1 MEEYLIAKTCPKAN
15 ENNVF
20 ANGKYRVTVITER
33 LFRIEID
40 TKKTFLDE
48 ATSTVW
54 FRDLGKVNAEKTVG
68 VNFFRIKTDAC
79 ELYLLNDVSR
89 SYILTDGKKIK
100 LDGKGNLGG
109 TYRTLDQCNGDVF
122 FPSGKKIQLSNG
134 VISKSGVAL
143 LDDSSSCVLLP
154 DGQFYPRDHK
164 EVDLYVFAYGKDY
177 KRAVKDFL
185 AISGQTPLLPRYVLG
200 NWWSRYYV
208 YDEKSYLNL
217 LDKFAEKDIP
227 LTVATVDMDWH
238 YSTTLDEEF
247 EITESGK
254 NTDFYGG
261 NDGWTGYSWNKELFP
276 DYKRFLRK
284 VKERNLKIT
293 LNVHPALGVRWFEDC
308 YKDFALAMG
317 KGDTGEVIKFD
328 LTDEK
333 FLSNYFKIIH
343 NVYEHDG
350 VDFWWVDWQQGEKSS
365 RKGVDPLL
373 LLNHYHFLNS
383 ERKGEKGVILSRFCG
398 AGAQRYPLGF
408 SGDTMIT
415 WDTLKYLPYFTSTA
429 SNIGYG
435 WWSHDIGGHFYG
447 EKCDELYLRSVQ
459 YGVFSPVLR
468 LHSCNDKMMSK
479 EPWLYP
485 NGIGEL
491 VANALRFRHSLIPFI
506 YSLNYE
512 CHEQG
517 KMLVEPLYY
526 YYPDNEK
533 AYAYK
538 NEYFFGGLLV
548 IPITSPSA
556 SGLSSVKAWIPEGK
570 WTDIFTGEIFEG
582 EREVTLYRFLDSIP
596 VFAREGS
603 IIVRSLDKGNDCGN
617 PKKLAVEVYNGNGEF
632 TLYEDGEKGESQ
644 TVLRS
649 FNDGEKQYLSIN
661 FIGEE
666 LVENRNIEVLFKNI
680 KTGSATVYR
689 NEKKTFAYFGERDC
703 LRVELNNFKP
713 SDEYIIEVDY
723 AKFSFLK
730 YVKERAY
737 SIISLMQGKNEV
749 RNELY
754 ERIKKASSTEEV
766 GKEIQNAPIALSF
779 KKHLLNY

>member
-1 MEEYLIAKTCPKAN
+1 MENYLIAKTSPKAN
-15 ENNVF
+15 PDNVF
-20 ANGKYRVTVITER
+20 TNGKYRVTVITER
-33 LFRIEID
+33 LFRVEID
-40 TKKTFLDE
+40 AKKTFFDE
-48 ATSTVW
+48 ASATVW
-54 FRDLGKVNAEKTVG
+54 FRDLGRVNALKTVG
-68 VNFFRIKTDAC
+68 VNFFRVKTDAC
-79 ELYLLNDVSR
+79 ELYLLNDISR
-89 SYILTDGKKIK
+89 SYVLLDGKKIK
-100 LDGKGNLGG
+100 LDNKGNLGG

-122 FPSGKKIQLSNG
+122 TANGKKIQLGNG
-134 VISKSGVAL
+134 VISKSGVAV
-143 LDDSSSCVLLP
+143 LDDSSSCALLP
-154 DGQFYPRDHK
+154 DGQFYPRERK
-164 EVDLYVFAYGKDY
+164 ELDLYIFAYGNDY
-177 KRAVKDFL
+177 EQAVKDFL
-185 AISGQTPLLPRYVLG
+185 LISGQTPLLPRYVLG
-200 NWWSRYYV
+200 NWWSRYYA

-238 YSTTLDEEF
+238 YSTTLDADF
-247 EITESGK
+247 KITESGK

-308 YKDFALAMG
+308 YKDFAHALG

-333 FLSNYFKIIH
+333 FLDSYFKIIH
-343 NVYEHDG
+343 DAYEKDG
-350 VDFWWVDWQQGEKSS
+350 VDFWWIDWQQGEKSS

-408 SGDTMIT
+408 SGDTLIT
-415 WDTLKYLPYFTSTA
+415 WDTLKYLPYFTATA

-435 WWSHDIGGHFYG
+435 WWSHDIGGHFCG
-447 EKCDELYLRSVQ
+447 EKSDELYLRSVQ

-468 LHSCNDKMMSK
+468 LHSCNDEMTSK
-479 EPWLYP
+479 EPWFYP
-485 NGIGEL
+485 NGVGEL
-491 VANALRFRHSLIPFI
+491 VANALRYRHSLIPFI

-517 KMLVEPLYY
+517 KMPIEPLYY
-526 YYPDNEK
+526 HYPDDQK

-548 IPITSPSA
+548 APITSPS
-556 SGLSSVKAWIPEGK
+556 SGGLSSVKAWIPKGR

-582 EREVTLYRFLDSIP
+582 EREVTLYRFLDTIP
-596 VFAREGS
+596 VFAKEGS
-603 IIVRSLDKGNDCGN
+603 IIVRSLDEGNGCDN
-617 PKKLAVEVYNGNGEF
+617 PQRLAVETYNGNGEF
-632 TLYEDGEKGESQ
+632 RLYEDGEKGQSQ
-644 TVLRS
+644 TIFRS

-666 LVENRNIEVLFKNI
+666 LVEKRRIEVLFKNI

-689 NEKKTFAYFGERDC
+689 NEKKTFAYFGEGDC
-703 LRVELNNFKP
+703 LKVELNDFKA

-723 AKFSFLK
+723 AKFSYLK

-754 ERIKKASSTEEV
+754 EKIKKASTSEEV
-766 GKEIQNAPIALSF
+766 GKEIQNAPIALAF